1 MSKDKGLLFFY
12 DWVPHF
18 ERLSAKDFKML
29 FLAMCYYQSANV
41 IPPEFPDR
49 LKTIAGFVFSQLDRR
64 KYLSEI
70 GKKGA
75 ESRYGKESEPMAGHK
90 GANSYGNGRA
100 MASVMALDREKT
112 KNKTYTMTERE
123 TKAAN
128 GAAEN
133 GGSADSLLESESE
146 FFEKENGGFMG
157 SLSESESEFF
167 EKENGGS
174 ADTLS
179 ESEKGVFE
187 KENGGS
193 ADSLSESEKG
203 VFEKENGGSAD
214 TLSESEKEDFLE
226 EREAL
231 ERDKAL
237 SAEDKYGYGTY
248 KNVYLSNG
256 EYLSLRRKIPDADG
270 YIDHFSEKL
279 KNKGYRYPNH
289 FAAIM
294 RWWEQD
300 KHLELNGSPTYPPR
314 RAVEE
319 SHYGSFDTDSFFEAA
334 VRRSLGLDSTEKI
347 E

>member
-123 TKAAN
+123 TKTAN
-128 GAAEN
+128 GAA
-133 GGSADSLLESESE
+133 
-146 FFEKENGGFMG
+146 
-157 SLSESESEFF
+157 
-167 EKENGGS
+167 
-174 ADTLS
+174 
-179 ESEKGVFE
+179 
-187 KENGGS
+187 ENGGS

-214 TLSESEKEDFLE
+214 TLSESEREFFEKENGSADSLSESEKEDFLE
-226 EREAL
+226 EREAS

-237 SAEDKYGYGTY
+237 FAEDKYGYGTH

-270 YIDHFSEKL
+270 YIDRFSEKL
-279 KNKGYRYPNH
+279 KIKGYRYPNH

-314 RAVEE
+314 RAAEE

>member
-133 GGSADSLLESESE
+133 GGSADTLSESE
-146 FFEKENGGFMG
+146 KGVFEKENGGFMG
-157 SLSESESEFF
+157 SLSESE
-167 EKENGGS
+167 
-174 ADTLS
+174 
-179 ESEKGVFE
+179 
-187 KENGGS
+187 
-193 ADSLSESEKG
+193 
-203 VFEKENGGSAD
+203 
-214 TLSESEKEDFLE
+214 KEDFLE
-226 EREAL
+226 EREAS

-237 SAEDKYGYGTY
+237 SAEDKYGYGTH

-270 YIDHFSEKL
+270 YIDRFSEKL

-314 RAVEE
+314 RAAEE

>member
-157 SLSESESEFF
+157 SLSESE
-167 EKENGGS
+167 
-174 ADTLS
+174 
-179 ESEKGVFE
+179 
-187 KENGGS
+187 
-193 ADSLSESEKG
+193 
-203 VFEKENGGSAD
+203 
-214 TLSESEKEDFLE
+214 KEDFLE